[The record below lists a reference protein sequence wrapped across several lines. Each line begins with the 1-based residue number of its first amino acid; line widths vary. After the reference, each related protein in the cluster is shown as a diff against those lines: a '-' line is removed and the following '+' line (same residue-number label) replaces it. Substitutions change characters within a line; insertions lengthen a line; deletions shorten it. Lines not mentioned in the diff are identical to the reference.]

1 MFRSSDRVRAVVT
14 RGRIHTRSLI
24 IKYTEEKQR
33 RAALGCQCE
42 AVKQSVSVTS
52 PSSAGNRPS
61 QVLRSPQS
69 PAPVN
74 NSSLPSATP
83 CHVGFQK
90 MQHFHV
96 CFACS
101 PARLQPERTPRLAQ
115 WPASTP
121 RTFPPAV
128 PQQEADS
135 NI

>member
-1 MFRSSDRVRAVVT
+1 MFHSSVHVRAVVT
-14 RGRIHTRSLI
+14 RGRINTGSLI
-24 IKYTEEKQR
+24 IKYTEEKQQ

-42 AVKQSVSVTS
+42 AVRQSVSVMS

-69 PAPVN
+69 N

-83 CHVGFQK
+83 YHVEFQK

-96 CFACS
+96 CFTRS
-101 PARLQPERTPRLAQ
+101 PARLQPERTLRLARR
-115 WPASTP
+115 PASTP
-121 RTFPPAV
+121 RMFPPAV
-128 PQQEADS
+128 PQQKADS